1 LKATK
6 VGVPTI
12 CVADLSDASDHR
24 GGKGHARTPRDND
37 APVRA
42 LLADPPR
49 WLADQLA
56 KYRED
61 PDRFASPTS
70 AAVAAEAF
78 GTAQRWREVMA
89 VLAEVC
95 G

>member
-1 LKATK
+1 
-6 VGVPTI
+6 
-12 CVADLSDASDHR
+12 
-24 GGKGHARTPRDND
+24 
-37 APVRA
+37 

-78 GTAQRWREVMA
+78 GTAQRWREVLA